1 MLYVE
6 IGEMLKNDDGNI
18 LEKVEIAKLSWTIM
32 IDSMWNRRK
41 KKQKNI
47 LVVYFLYNMM
57 SMMMI
62 MDNKTGY
69 KEA

>member
-47 LVVYFLYNMM
+47 LVVYFLYNMVDD
-57 SMMMI
+57 
-62 MDNKTGY
+62 DNG
-69 KEA
+69 